1 MYPYDTSDYSKQDMY
16 GYNSQSPA
24 TPSTTT
30 TQQTTWQ
37 DKADSAADYWSA
49 PRTERGSSSNTE
61 RSVVNPSSYSP
72 AVKQPSYTE
81 KSVAIPQKPRWQDL
95 QKQQPEYPRRRNQE
109 VKTNSVE
116 NERQVGF
123 FSDNKEDVD
132 KKFPHFPA
140 LSGNGLDSYDIP
152 KLDAIP
158 ATSSQTTTPA
168 TEDLKSERRSLPDT
182 FSDYSNNDYVTSKVV
197 DKYNSNNYGASRRSQ
212 SSSYDS
218 FFDNTATNFGGYGR
232 DTHTE
237 KARSSSYLAAQ
248 NNYQAPYTKDLVK
261 ESILPSQNNYAGSYQ
276 NKENGNDL
284 KGFTSPPA
292 DFTSFPVGG
301 GIAENPFFDEAMDMF
316 SDWGQK
322 ITDKGSAQKS
332 QPQSQQPLQRQPQ
345 PQSIY
350 TTQRTVVTTT
360 NAPAVYEKFEQKFVD
375 KRRVV
380 PGQYNVFNPLNYG
393 PTPRPAAVTT
403 TTPKPVPTAAYSYF
417 SQSTPAFNHNERSYH
432 VYNKDFI
439 DQSKTDFYSAT
450 KRPYNPVTSTQA
462 TTSTTTERPS
472 PYKPNNN
479 SPLGG
484 YAMPEA
490 PKNFFGTPE
499 PQRNY
504 FGTPTPGSYQN
515 NADNLGGFGTSPQ
528 PNLSYRAPITTPQP
542 SYYKPQEDQNKGIK
556 RNTDYA
562 TTPKPEYF
570 GGSPTPSSGVGGQY
584 FGGSP
589 TPNYLTG
596 TSKPLNNYAQTSP
609 KPSIDY
615 IPASPTPYNNYYA
628 GGSPTP
634 RSDYYSGGSPT
645 PRSNYYSGR
654 SPTPKNDY
662 MAKSDNFFVRTP
674 SPKKALFASPTP
686 KSYFSGSTTPSTPY
700 FAGSPTPK
708 NDYYGGSPS
717 PKSNYYSG
725 GSPTPRTYDTDNDW
739 SRNKFLGSKQVSSQ
753 VTVAP
758 GSYPSDNPYV
768 VSSRRDKPSNNFF
781 SDSSNF
787 QGFNTEDIGFG
798 AGFPSFFSSSNRQAP
813 AEDMYARNGYLNVI
827 F

>member
-1 MYPYDTSDYSKQDMY
+1 MY
-16 GYNSQSPA
+16 GYAQSPA

-37 DKADSAADYWSA
+37 DAAAPGADFWSA
-49 PRTERGSSSNTE
+49 PRAERGSSSYTE
-61 RSVVNPSSYSP
+61 RGMVNPSSFSP
-72 AVKQPSYTE
+72 AVNQPSYTE
-81 KSVAIPQKPRWQDL
+81 KSVAIPQEPRWQDL
-95 QKQQPEYPRRRNQE
+95 QKQQPEYPRRRSNQD
-109 VKTNSVE
+109 VKTKPVE
-116 NERQVGF
+116 NERQTGY
-123 FSDNKEDVD
+123 FSDNKEDLD

-158 ATSSQTTTPA
+158 ASTTVA

-182 FSDYSNNDYVTSKVV
+182 FSDYSNNDYVTSKAV
-197 DKYNSNNYGASRRSQ
+197 DKYNTNNYGASRRSQ

-237 KARSSSYLAAQ
+237 KARSSNYAASQ
-248 NNYQAPYTKDLVK
+248 NNYQAPYQKDLVK
-261 ESILPSQNNYAGSYQ
+261 DSILPKQNNY
-276 NKENGNDL
+276 DL

-322 ITDKGSAQKS
+322 ITDKDSSKES
-332 QPQSQQPLQRQPQ
+332 QPQPQQSLQRQPQ
-345 PQSIY
+345 PQQPVQRQPQPQPIY
-350 TTQRTVVTTT
+350 TTPRPIVTTT

-393 PTPRPAAVTT
+393 PTARPAAVTT
-403 TTPKPVPTAAYSYF
+403 TTPKTSPTAAYSYF

-432 VYNKDFI
+432 VYDKDFI
-439 DQSKTDFYSAT
+439 DQSKNDFYSAT
-450 KRPYNPVTSTQA
+450 KSPYNPAPITEA
-462 TTSTTTERPS
+462 TTTTTTERPN
-472 PYKPNNN
+472 PFAPNNN

-515 NADNLGGFGTSPQ
+515 NAANLVGFGTSPQ
-528 PNLSYRAPITTPQP
+528 PQLSYRDPITTPQP

-556 RNTDYA
+556 RNINYA

-570 GGSPTPSSGVGGQY
+570 GGSPTPSSVNGGQY

-628 GGSPTP
+628 GGAPTP
-634 RSDYYSGGSPT
+634 KSDYYTGGSPT
-645 PRSNYYSGR
+645 PKNNYYYGG

-662 MAKSDNFFVRTP
+662 ISKSDNFFAGTP
-674 SPKKALFASPTP
+674 APKKALFASPTP
-686 KSYFSGSTTPSTPY
+686 KSYFSGSTTPPSSY
-700 FAGSPTPK
+700 FGGSPTPK
-708 NDYYGGSPS
+708 NDYYGGSPT

-725 GSPTPRTYDTDNDW
+725 GSPSPRTYNSGNDW
-739 SRNKFLGSKQVSSQ
+739 SSNKFLGSKQVSSQ

-758 GSYPSDNPYV
+758 NSYPADNPYV
-768 VSSRRDKPSNNFF
+768 ISSRRDQPSKNDFF

-787 QGFNTEDIGFG
+787 QGFNAEDIGFG
-798 AGFPSFFSSSNRQAP
+798 AGFPSFFSASNRQAP
-813 AEDMYARNGYLNVI
+813 AEDMYARNGYLKVI
-827 F
+827 CPILILAKNQ